1 MFFFFYVHH
10 GFSWTLTYESMK
22 WKGMHF
28 HLKTCFDPNFGCF
41 MDWLS
46 AIFVVHWLHMCH
58 CFCHWDEWEYTLCPV
73 ICELVLAFLF
83 ILYAVDLNVDLAQQ
97 FCWSGLFCLS
107 SLQLHQQI
115 HHIVFSTTHPTQTFF
130 IWSRE
135 AKMFRCINGSLFIV
149 KSRSAHWH
157 TVHFSLCLWV
167 SSCIRDSSE
176 NKRHPYSGF
185 A

>member
-1 MFFFFYVHH
+1 MNLRESKLLEPKWLLLPLLQMGWSHFVFHSLLFLWMRAGTQICCTDVFVYVHH
-10 GFSWTLTYESMK
+10 GFSWTLVKRHAFPFKELFWPK
-22 WKGMHF
+22 
-28 HLKTCFDPNFGCF
+28 L
-41 MDWLS
+41 WL
-46 AIFVVHWLHMCH
+46 LHGLIVGHICCALLRLYMCH
-58 CFCHWDEWEYTLCPV
+58 CICHWDEWEYTLCPV

-135 AKMFRCINGSLFIV
+135 AK
-149 KSRSAHWH
+149 KTH
-157 TVHFSLCLWV
+157 
-167 SSCIRDSSE
+167 
-176 NKRHPYSGF
+176 YS
-185 A
+185 